1 MSFTHL
7 FKIGND
13 LCHSP
18 QLTILQARAPS
29 FTNQTY
35 ESPCKKRGPSRSCF
49 SMTTDKI
56 AALRATVLFG
66 SLTDEEL
73 RALTGRCVERRLS
86 REEVLFIAGEEARG
100 LYVVVSGAVRA
111 FRAGAD
117 GREQVIHTERA
128 GAILAD
134 VPVFDDG
141 TYPATAVADEDS
153 IVLFIAKGDVRA
165 VCLEHPTI
173 SLAALKMMAGRLRRH
188 AELVEALS
196 LREVGQRLARLL
208 LTEAE
213 VRGKK
218 LDGGIT
224 FDLVM
229 NNGQIAARVGS
240 VREVVSRAL
249 ARLQQDGLILLDNRR
264 VTIPDEELLAVYSG
278 ES

>member
-1 MSFTHL
+1 M
-7 FKIGND
+7 
-13 LCHSP
+13 
-18 QLTILQARAPS
+18 A
-29 FTNQTY
+29 
-35 ESPCKKRGPSRSCF
+35 
-49 SMTTDKI
+49 TDKI

-66 SLTDEEL
+66 SLTDQEL
-73 RALTGRCVERRLS
+73 RALAARCMERRLS

-153 IVLFIAKGDVRA
+153 VVLFIAKADVRA

-196 LREVGQRLARLL
+196 LREVGQRIARLL

-213 VRGKK
+213 SRGKRFT
-218 LDGGIT
+218 GGIT
-224 FDLVM
+224 FDLGM

-249 ARLQQDGLILLDNRR
+249 ARLQQDGLILLENRR
-264 VTIPDEELLAVYSG
+264 VTIPDAELLAEYSG
-278 ES
+278 EN